1 MGRGG
6 QTSQGKES
14 HLAVQL
20 AVIQALLLDKSIM
33 LVLEI
38 IVVLELLLGENF
50 EEFRVDCVG
59 IAEGLDGGKGGKIV
73 EVEMGVGKEGS
84 S

>member
-1 MGRGG
+1 MGGGG

-14 HLAVQL
+14 HFAVQL
-20 AVIQALLLDKSIM
+20 AVVQVLLLDKSIVF
-33 LVLEI
+33 VLEI

-59 IAEGLDGGKGGKIV
+59 VAQCLDGGKGN
-73 EVEMGVGKEGS
+73 
-84 S
+84 